1 MWDSLVQFCRQ
12 VRGFPWILAGDF
24 NLIRNANEKLGG
36 LTVGCY
42 ENEFNSC
49 LDKLEVWDHDAVG
62 CFYTWS
68 NRQSEEE
75 FVAKKLDQV
84 LINQE

>member
-1 MWDSLVQFCRQ
+1 MWDSLVQFCRH

-24 NLIRNANEKLGG
+24 NVIRNANEKLGG

-42 ENEFNSC
+42 ENELNSC
-49 LDKLEVWDHDAVG
+49 LDKLEVWDRAAVG

-68 NRQSEEE
+68 NRQSKEE
-75 FVAKKLDQV
+75 FVAKKLD
-84 LINQE
+84 